1 MLKYFR
7 LSKNGMKRL
16 FLICAAFI
24 HFWAVLRFLDQL
36 DWLQDLGL
44 WQMAG
49 FFSYMLLLA
58 LLEAVLVWVLL
69 MGISILLPKSW
80 TEDQMVLFLGNFAW
94 VSWLV
99 LIFAQYLLPNELS
112 AGVVAGVV
120 AVIGVLVMAVVQWL
134 TFKRDVI
141 GAVQLDLFTRVEV
154 LAVIFLGLD
163 SVSLVVVILRNIFWL
178 RLT

>member
-1 MLKYFR
+1 MLNYGR
-7 LSKNGMKRL
+7 LTKNGMKQL
-16 FLICAAFI
+16 FLVCVAFI

-44 WQMAG
+44 WQMVG
-49 FFSYMLLLA
+49 FFSYMVLLA
-58 LLEAVLVWVLL
+58 SLEAVLVWVLL
-69 MGISILLPKSW
+69 MGIGILLPKSW
-80 TEDQMVLFLGNFAW
+80 TEDQIVLFLGNFAW
-94 VSWLV
+94 VGWLI
-99 LIFAQYLLPNELS
+99 LIFAQYLLPNELP

-134 TFKRDVI
+134 TLKQDAI
-141 GAVQLDLFTRVEV
+141 GAVQLDLFSRVEV

>member
-141 GAVQLDLFTRVEV
+141 GAVQLDLFKRVEV